1 MNFATLQLQSGRKSL
16 MILDSLFLKGHVRRE
31 KLGLCTNLARMSL
44 MILCQY
50 GRYRFVGCNV
60 AVR

>member
-1 MNFATLQLQSGRKSL
+1 
-16 MILDSLFLKGHVRRE
+16 MILENSLFLKGHVRRE
-31 KLGLCTNLARMSL
+31 KLELCTNLARMSL

>member
-1 MNFATLQLQSGRKSL
+1 
-16 MILDSLFLKGHVRRE
+16 MILENSLFLKGHVRRE